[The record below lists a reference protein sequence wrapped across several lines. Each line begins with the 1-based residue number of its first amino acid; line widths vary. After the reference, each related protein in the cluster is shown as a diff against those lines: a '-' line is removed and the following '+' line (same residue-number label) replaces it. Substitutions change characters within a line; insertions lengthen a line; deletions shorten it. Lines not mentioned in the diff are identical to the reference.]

1 MNVKDASDRLARWAL
16 LLQQYD
22 FEIVHCPGKIHGN
35 ADALSRLPYVSRD
48 FNSLQKEEPQVAK
61 TQGLQRRD
69 LDVIEIIDYLE
80 SDVLLSDDR
89 TARKILL
96 TSDSFYIGRDG
107 LLYHLGGNQKCNS
120 WDSFPQL
127 VVPPMLRFEILSN
140 MHEHVS
146 GVQFGVHKT
155 INKVKQR
162 YWWKGMYKYIEHWCK
177 PCTEC
182 CRKKSPRNSKKTPLL
197 PIPVENAFDRVAVD
211 VLGPFPP
218 SNKGNKY
225 VFVFSDYLTRWCD
238 AFPGS
243 KR

>member
-35 ADALSRLPYVSRD
+35 ADGLSRLPYVSRD
-48 FNSLQKEEPQVAK
+48 FNSLQEPQVVK

-80 SDVLLSDDR
+80 SDVLLSHDR

-107 LLYHLGGNQKCNS
+107 LLYHLGDNRKCNS

-177 PCTEC
+177 PCREKRKTE
-182 CRKKSPRNSKKTPLL
+182 RQRRGRDKDESRNSGR
-197 PIPVENAFDRVAVD
+197 E
-211 VLGPFPP
+211 
-218 SNKGNKY
+218 
-225 VFVFSDYLTRWCD
+225 
-238 AFPGS
+238 
-243 KR
+243 KRILANSGGG

>member
-120 WDSFPQL
+120 
-127 VVPPMLRFEILSN
+127 
-140 MHEHVS
+140 
-146 GVQFGVHKT
+146 
-155 INKVKQR
+155 
-162 YWWKGMYKYIEHWCK
+162 
-177 PCTEC
+177 
-182 CRKKSPRNSKKTPLL
+182 
-197 PIPVENAFDRVAVD
+197 
-211 VLGPFPP
+211 
-218 SNKGNKY
+218 
-225 VFVFSDYLTRWCD
+225 
-238 AFPGS
+238 
-243 KR
+243 